1 MYKPIL
7 ICNLTLVITVGV
19 FQHLIAAESEN
30 FDAAATY
37 QTTCYACHGAGQA
50 HAPIVGE
57 TIEWEIRLEKGMET
71 LVQNTIEGL
80 NGVMPARGLCTVCS
94 DEELKA
100 IVEYMIEQSQ

>member
-7 ICNLTLVITVGV
+7 IYNLTLVMTVGV

-30 FDAAATY
+30 FEAAATY
-37 QTTCYACHGAGQA
+37 QTTCYACHSAGQA

>member
-7 ICNLTLVITVGV
+7 ICNLTLVMTVGV

-37 QTTCYACHGAGQA
+37 QTTCYACHGVGQA

>member
-19 FQHLIAAESEN
+19 FHHLIAAESEN

-80 NGVMPARGLCTVCS
+80 NGVMPARGLCTACS

>member
-7 ICNLTLVITVGV
+7 ICNLTLVVTVGV

>member
-7 ICNLTLVITVGV
+7 IYNLTLVMTVGV

-30 FDAAATY
+30 FDAAATN
-37 QTTCYACHGAGQA
+37 QTTCYACHSAGQA

>member
-30 FDAAATY
+30 FDAAVTY

-57 TIEWEIRLEKGMET
+57 PIEWEIRLEKGMET

-80 NGVMPARGLCTVCS
+80 NGVMPARGLCTACS
-94 DEELKA
+94 DDELTA